1 MLHSRLRLSTLAAL
15 AFAAVAAQ
23 AQPEAR
29 PGEYAYS
36 VKVKMM
42 GMTMPAIDF
51 KQCVT
56 AQDIADGKAYVNTEK
71 QADCS
76 DTKLVWSG
84 NDFTV
89 QSSCK
94 NPDRTMSGKGTATAE
109 SFDLIMDVVMGGG
122 MPMKQ
127 KQTVSARRLGDCAA
141 P

>member
-1 MLHSRLRLSTLAAL
+1 MKILTALAAL
-15 AFAAVAAQ
+15 ALATSAL
-23 AQPEAR
+23 AQPQAR

-42 GMTMPAIDF
+42 GMSMPAIDF

-56 AQDIADGKAYVNTEK
+56 QKDIDDGKAYVNTEK

-76 DTKLVWSG
+76 DTTVQWSG

-89 QSSCK
+89 ESRCK

-109 SFDLIMDVVMGGG
+109 TFGLKMDVVMGGG
-122 MPMKQ
+122 MPMTQ
-127 KQTVSARRLGDCAA
+127 KQTVSAKRLGDCAA
-141 P
+141 KAE

>member
-1 MLHSRLRLSTLAAL
+1 MIRHPLLLLSALVVTLAH
-15 AFAAVAAQ
+15 
-23 AQPEAR
+23 AQPQAT
-29 PGEYAYS
+29 PGEYTYS

-56 AQDIADGKAYVNTEK
+56 KKDIEDGKAYVNTEK

-76 DTKLVWSG
+76 DTKLQWSG

-89 QSSCK
+89 ESSCK
-94 NPDRTMSGKGTATAE
+94 NPDRTMSGKGTATSE
-109 SFDLIMDVVMGGG
+109 SFDLTMDVQMGGG

-127 KQTVSARRLGDCAA
+127 KQTVSAKRIGDCAA
-141 P
+141 KP

>member
-1 MLHSRLRLSTLAAL
+1 MTITILRRAAIAAL
-15 AFAAVAAQ
+15 SLIALPAH
-23 AQPEAR
+23 AQPEAK

-42 GMTMPAIDF
+42 GMSMPAIDF

-56 AQDIADGKAYVNTEK
+56 AKDIADGRAYVNTEK

-76 DTKLVWSG
+76 DTKLQWSG

-89 QSSCK
+89 ESSCK
-94 NPDRTMSGKGTATAE
+94 NPDRTMKGKGSATPE
-109 SFDLIMDVVMGGG
+109 TFDLTMDVVMGGG
-122 MPMKQ
+122 MPMTQ

-141 P
+141 K

>member
-1 MLHSRLRLSTLAAL
+1 MSMTIVRHAAIAAL
-15 AFAAVAAQ
+15 SLIALAAQ

-56 AQDIADGKAYVNTEK
+56 AKDIADGKAYVNTEK

-76 DTKLVWSG
+76 DTKLQWSG

-89 QSSCK
+89 ASTCK

-109 SFDLIMDVVMGGG
+109 TFELKMDVVMGGG
-122 MPMKQ
+122 MPMTQ
-127 KQTVSARRLGDCAA
+127 KQTVSAKRLGDCAA
-141 P
+141 K

>member
-1 MLHSRLRLSTLAAL
+1 MIRRTALAAL
-15 AFAAVAAQ
+15 SLIALAAQ
-23 AQPEAR
+23 AQPEAK

-42 GMTMPAIDF
+42 GMSMPAIDF

-76 DTKLVWSG
+76 DTKLQWSG

-89 QSSCK
+89 ASTCK

-109 SFDLIMDVVMGGG
+109 TFELKMDVVMGGG
-122 MPMKQ
+122 MPMTQ
-127 KQTVSARRLGDCAA
+127 KQTVSAKRLGDCAGK
-141 P
+141 

>member
-1 MLHSRLRLSTLAAL
+1 MIRRTTIAAL
-15 AFAAVAAQ
+15 TLVALAAQ

-42 GMTMPAIDF
+42 GMNMPAIDF
-51 KQCVT
+51 KQCV
-56 AQDIADGKAYVNTEK
+56 AQKDIDEGKAYVNTEK

-76 DTKLVWSG
+76 DTKVQWSG

-89 QSSCK
+89 ESSCK
-94 NPDRTMSGKGTATAE
+94 NPDRTLSGKGSATAE
-109 SFDLIMDVVMGGG
+109 TFDLIMDVVIGGS

-127 KQTVSARRLGDCAA
+127 KQTISAKRIGDCTK
-141 P
+141 

>member
-1 MLHSRLRLSTLAAL
+1 MNSITTAAL
-15 AFAAVAAQ
+15 ALFLATTAL

-36 VKVKMM
+36 VRVKMM
-42 GMTMPAIDF
+42 GTTMPAIDF

-56 AQDIADGKAYVNTEK
+56 QKDIDEGKAYVNTEK

-76 DTKLVWSG
+76 DTKVQWSG

-89 QSSCK
+89 ASTCK
-94 NPDRTMSGKGTATAE
+94 NPDRTLQGAGTASAE
-109 SFDLIMDVVMGGG
+109 SFELKMDVTMGGG

-127 KQTVSARRLGDCAA
+127 KQTVSATRIGDCAA
-141 P
+141 K

>member
-1 MLHSRLRLSTLAAL
+1 MIRRIALAAL
-15 AFAAVAAQ
+15 SLTALASH
-23 AQPEAR
+23 AQPDAR

-42 GMTMPAIDF
+42 GMSMPAIDF

-76 DTKLVWSG
+76 DTKLKWSG

-89 QSSCK
+89 ESSCK
-94 NPDRTMSGKGTATAE
+94 NPDRTMRGKGSATAE
-109 SFDLIMDVVMGGG
+109 TFDLTMDVVMGGDL
-122 MPMKQ
+122 PMTQ

-141 P
+141 K

>member
-1 MLHSRLRLSTLAAL
+1 MKILIAVAAL
-15 AFAAVAAQ
+15 AFVTSAL
-23 AQPEAR
+23 AQPQAK

-56 AQDIADGKAYVNTEK
+56 QKDIDDGKAYVNAEK

-76 DTKLVWSG
+76 DTKVQWSG

-89 QSSCK
+89 ASSCK
-94 NPDRTMSGKGTATAE
+94 NPDRTMSGNGTATDE
-109 SFDLIMDVVMGGG
+109 SFESVMEVKIGGG
-122 MPMKQ
+122 MPITQ
-127 KQTVSARRLGDCAA
+127 KQSIGAKRIGDCAA
-141 P
+141 

>member
-1 MLHSRLRLSTLAAL
+1 MVRHITVAAL
-15 AFAAVAAQ
+15 LLAVSTTQ

-42 GMTMPAIDF
+42 GMTMPPVDF

-56 AQDIADGKAYVNTEK
+56 QKDIDDGKAYVNTEK
-71 QADCS
+71 QADCT
-76 DTKLVWSG
+76 DTKVQWSG

-89 QSSCK
+89 ASSCK
-94 NPDRTMSGKGTATAE
+94 NPDRTMSGKGTASAE
-109 SFDLIMDVVMGGG
+109 SFELTMDVTMGGG

-127 KQTVSARRLGDCAA
+127 KQTVSAKRLGDCAA
-141 P
+141 K